1 MVKFLFGLSIFLCT
15 NLYAQTIS
23 VGASTDTSDYLVG
36 DYIHYQ
42 IKVIAKKDIQL
53 IQPFLPDTLKQL
65 ELISTGQPVT
75 SEEGNEKT
83 IIYPFTLAGY
93 DSISAVIPSVDVMY
107 RSAQDT
113 LLRKI
118 ETDPITV
125 NIHTVPV
132 STAEEIKDVKS
143 PLSIP
148 LDWKWIVFWVL
159 IIIILILVGRYFYKR
174 YQAKK
179 AGMPIEKKVIRIPA
193 HVKALT
199 ALEHLAEEQLWQKG
213 KIKEYHS
220 KITEIV
226 RTYFEERFELP
237 AMELT
242 TSESMQKLG
251 QIKEAENILGIT
263 NDFLSNADLVKFA
276 KFQPLESVNEEMMK
290 QANDIVT
297 ITIPREPVVVE
308 QEEEVNVQ

>member
-1 MVKFLFGLSIFLCT
+1 MVKFIFGLSVFLFT

-42 IKVIAKKDIQL
+42 IKVIAKKDIEI
-53 IQPFLPDTLKQL
+53 IQPFLPDTLTQL

-75 SEEGNEKT
+75 SEEDDSKT

-93 DSISAVIPSVDVMY
+93 DSVSAVIPSVDVMY
-107 RSAQDT
+107 RTEQDT

-125 NIHTVPV
+125 NVHTVPV

-148 LDWKWIVFWVL
+148 LDWKWIAFWVL
-159 IIIILILVGRYFYKR
+159 IVAIVIFAGRFFYKR

-179 AGMPIEKKVIRIPA
+179 AGIPIEKKIIRTPA
-193 HVKALT
+193 NVKALT

-220 KITEIV
+220 EITEII

-242 TSESMQKLG
+242 TSESMQKLEK
-251 QIKEAENILGIT
+251 IKEAENILGIT

-297 ITIPREPVVVE
+297 KTIPSEPVVVE
-308 QEEEVNVQ
+308 QEEEVNV

>member
-1 MVKFLFGLSIFLCT
+1 MVKFLFGLSVFLCA

-23 VGASTDTSDYLVG
+23 VGASTDTSDYLIG

-42 IKVIAKKDIQL
+42 IKVIAKKDIHL
-53 IQPFLPDTLKQL
+53 IQPFLPDTLTQL
-65 ELISTGQPVT
+65 ELISTGKPKT
-75 SEEGNEKT
+75 SEEGDSKT

-93 DSISAVIPSVDVMY
+93 DSITAIIPAVPVMY
-107 RSAQDT
+107 RENQDT
-113 LLRKI
+113 LLHKI
-118 ETDPITV
+118 ETDPIIV
-125 NIHTVPV
+125 NIHTVPI

-148 LDWKWIVFWVL
+148 FDWKWLLFWIVIAV
-159 IIIILILVGRYFYKR
+159 IVILVGRYFYKR

-179 AGMPIEKKVIRIPA
+179 AGIPIETKIIRIPA

-199 ALEHLAEEQLWQKG
+199 ALENLANEQLWQKG

-220 KITEIV
+220 KITEII
-226 RTYFEERFELP
+226 RIYFEERFELP

-251 QIKEAENILGIT
+251 QIKAAENILGIT
-263 NDFLSNADLVKFA
+263 SDFLSNADLVKFA

-290 QANDIVT
+290 QANKIVNK
-297 ITIPREPVVVE
+297 TIPQEPVVVE
-308 QEEEVNVQ
+308 QEEEVNV

>member
-1 MVKFLFGLSIFLCT
+1 MVKFLFGLSVFLFT

-42 IKVIAKKDIQL
+42 IKVIAKKDIQI
-53 IQPFLPDTLKQL
+53 IQPFLPDTLTQL
-65 ELISTGQPVT
+65 ELISTGQPVI
-75 SEEGNEKT
+75 SEEDDSKT

-107 RSAQDT
+107 RTEQDT

-125 NIHTVPV
+125 NVHTVPV

-148 LDWKWIVFWVL
+148 LDWKWIAFWVL
-159 IIIILILVGRYFYKR
+159 IAAIVIFVGRYFYKR

-179 AGMPIEKKVIRIPA
+179 AGTPIEKKIIRIPA

-220 KITEIV
+220 EITEII

-242 TSESMQKLG
+242 TSESMQKLEK
-251 QIKEAENILGIT
+251 IKEAENILGIT

-297 ITIPREPVVVE
+297 KTVPREPVVVE

>member
-1 MVKFLFGLSIFLCT
+1 MVKFLFGLSILICT
-15 NLYAQTIS
+15 SVYSQTIS
-23 VGASTDTSDYLVG
+23 VGSSTDTTDYLVG

-42 IKVIAKKDIQL
+42 IKVVAKKNVKL
-53 IQPFLPDTLKQL
+53 IQPFLPDTLTQI
-65 ELISTGQPVT
+65 ELISTEKPVKT
-75 SEEGNEKT
+75 EDENSQT
-83 IIYPFTLAGY
+83 IIYPFILAGY
-93 DSISAVIPSVDVMY
+93 DSVAAVIPAVDVMY
-107 RSAQDT
+107 RTSEDT

-132 STAEEIKDVKS
+132 VTAEEIKDVKS

-159 IIIILILVGRYFYKR
+159 LAIIIILVARYFYKR

-179 AGMPIEKKVIRIPA
+179 AGLPMEKKIIRIPA
-193 HVKALT
+193 HVKALS
-199 ALEHLAEEQLWQKG
+199 ALEKLSGEQLWQKG
-213 KIKEYHS
+213 RIKDYHS
-220 KITEIV
+220 NITEII

-237 AMELT
+237 ALELT
-242 TSESMQKLG
+242 TSESMTKLG
-251 QIKEAENILGIT
+251 EIKDAENILGIT
-263 NDFLSNADLVKFA
+263 SDFLSNADLVKFA

-297 ITIPREPVVVE
+297 KTIPQEPIVVE
-308 QEEEVNVQ
+308 QEEEEVNV